1 MHSSRH
7 RNFCKTKYFI
17 TLLTMLFSSFYLGRA
32 FKKAFIKE
40 LSILAFT
47 TYAWNNMAESVSLMS
62 KKLLTGSKCRSD
74 SFFCHDGGRI
84 RQWWKR
90 WNGRKE
96 KPNINVWKIKMKLRP
111 ELMTQMEGSKN
122 AYLGISCTMS
132 GTDRWHIDLH
142 KTLSNAIHNA
152 SPTVKSDHFTA
163 HLSNIRHLTYTCL
176 HI

>member
-1 MHSSRH
+1 
-7 RNFCKTKYFI
+7 
-17 TLLTMLFSSFYLGRA
+17 
-32 FKKAFIKE
+32 
-40 LSILAFT
+40 
-47 TYAWNNMAESVSLMS
+47 MAESVSLMS

-132 GTDRWHIDLH
+132 GTDRWHIHLH
-142 KTLSNAIHNA
+142 KTLSNTIHNA
-152 SPTVKSDHFTA
+152 SPTVKSNHYKA
-163 HLSNIRHLTYTCL
+163 HPSNVRHVYWSPQIIWTLTNEVIKCLQFRFQLDWEQGYTNSEC
-176 HI
+176 

>member
-1 MHSSRH
+1 MHRMRH

-17 TLLTMLFSSFYLGRA
+17 TLSPMLFLAFYLGKN
-32 FKKAFIKE
+32 FKGLVFIKE
-40 LSILAFT
+40 LATLAFT
-47 TYAWNNMAESVSLMS
+47 NCAWNNMAESVSLMS
-62 KKLLTGSKCRSD
+62 KKLLTGNKCRSD

-122 AYLGISCTMS
+122 AYLSISCNMS
-132 GTDRWHIDLH
+132 GIDRWHIHLY
-142 KTLSNAIHNA
+142 KTLNNTIHNA
-152 SPTVKSDHFTA
+152 SPTVESNHFKA
-163 HLSNIRHLTYTCL
+163 HPLFK
-176 HI
+176 